1 MRNTYLYYLI
11 ILLSALCTN
20 TAWAQQ
26 VVVNGKVLDKSSNET
41 LAGVNVLIKGTT
53 SGVITDIDGNFS
65 LSVDDPES
73 ILIFSYIGYLSQE
86 VSLAKV
92 SSPFNV
98 FLQEDVA
105 RLEEVV
111 ITGLASNI
119 KRSNLA
125 NAVSTVSAKQLTGT
139 TTPQTLDGALYGK
152 LTGANIVANSG
163 APGGGISIRLRGVTT
178 INGSSEPL
186 YIIDGVYIDNSAVS
200 PGTNNATL
208 SRTNGQIADE
218 QDNAANRIADLDPN
232 DIESIEILKGASASA
247 IYGARANAGVVI
259 ITTKRGKEGK
269 TSINFSQDF
278 GFTSI
283 LNSLGQRNF
292 TEANVPADQLEA
304 FRAARDNGRLIDYED
319 ELYGET
325 GILSNTKISA
335 TGGTEKTKFYVGAS
349 IADEEGIIKGTGFE
363 RRTLRAN
370 IDHKIS
376 DVVDFGV
383 STNFINSSADR
394 SITNNDNSGVSVGI
408 SLANTPPWANLFPDA
423 DGNYPNNPFAS
434 SNFLQTRDLS
444 TVNSTTSRFIGGGK
458 VNVNLIRKDNTFL
471 KLSLNGGFD
480 SYTTETMVHFPEVL
494 QWQRS
499 GASANNGFLSRGDH
513 NFLNINTSAIL
524 VFNTKASNWDLTS
537 QLGTA
542 RLLFKQERATIQAT
556 QLIGGQ
562 SNLEQAGS
570 LNAFNRELET
580 EDVGYFFQQEANWGD
595 KIILAAGI
603 RMDKSSLNG
612 DPNKL
617 FGYPKLSAAGNLHN
631 FGIINSNFITQLK
644 VRAAYGE
651 SGGVPTPDPVDLQQ
665 PAFTIF
671 EGANIDGNA
680 GSLIGSTRGNS
691 EIRPE
696 RSKEFE
702 TGIDLGLF
710 DNKITIETSYYNRLV
725 DDLILKAEVATSSG
739 FQFRN
744 INGGKLRNE
753 GFELGISAS
762 PVNRG
767 NIQWNSRVNFWF
779 NRSKI
784 ERLDVP
790 AFDAPNGGF
799 ASFLGVFRIQE
810 GSSATQIVGPTP
822 LSEGDVKIG
831 DTEPDFQLSWFNN
844 VTFLKRFEF
853 SMLWHWKEGGDN
865 INLTNLLADFAG
877 TTHDF
882 DDDDNGNGVVNGQER
897 IDGFNSK
904 DNAAAFIEDATY
916 LKLREVSLYYTIPPS
931 VLQGIF
937 NGSLEKVRVGV
948 SGNNLLLF
956 SGYNSY
962 DPEVSNFGS
971 NSISTGVE
979 VAPFPSSR
987 RMFFHL
993 NVSF

>member
-1 MRNTYLYYLI
+1 MKNLYLYYLI
-11 ILLSALCTN
+11 ILLTAIYGTK
-20 TAWAQQ
+20 AWAQQ
-26 VVVNGKVLDKSSNET
+26 VTVSGKVLDKISNET
-41 LAGVNVLIKGTT
+41 LAGVNVIIKGSTA
-53 SGVITDIDGNFS
+53 GVITDADGNFS
-65 LSVDDPES
+65 LVVDDPDG
-73 ILIFSYIGYLSQE
+73 ILIFSYIGYLTQE
-86 VSLAKV
+86 IPLSNV

-98 FLQEDVA
+98 MMEEDVA

-111 ITGLASNI
+111 ITGLASTV

-125 NAVSTVSAKQLTGT
+125 NAVSTVSAKDLTGST
-139 TTPQTLDGALYGK
+139 NPQTLDGALYGK

-163 APGGGISIRLRGVTT
+163 APGGGISMRLRGVTT

-200 PGTNNATL
+200 PGTNNASL
-208 SRTNGQIADE
+208 SRTNGEIADE

-232 DIESIEILKGASASA
+232 DIESIEILKGASAAA

-269 TSINFSQDF
+269 TNINFSQDI

-283 LNSLGQRNF
+283 LNSLGQRTF
-292 TEANVPADQLEA
+292 TEANVPAAQLEA

-325 GILSNTKISA
+325 GILSNTRISA

-349 IADEEGIIKGTGFE
+349 IADEEGIVKGTGFE
-363 RRTLRAN
+363 RRTVRAN

-376 DVVDFGV
+376 EAFEFGV

-394 SITNNDNSGVSVGI
+394 SLTNNDNAGVSIGI
-408 SLANTPPWANLFPDA
+408 SLVNTPPWADLFPDE

-444 TVNSTTSRFIGGGK
+444 TVNSTTNRFIGGGK
-458 VNVNLIRKDNTFL
+458 LNINLIRQRNTFL
-471 KLSLNGGFD
+471 KLQLNGGID
-480 SYTTETMVHFPEVL
+480 SYTTETKVHFPEIL
-494 QWQRS
+494 QWQIA
-499 GASANNGFLSRGDH
+499 GASATNGFFSRGDH
-513 NFLNINTSAIL
+513 NFLNVNTSAIL
-524 VFNTKASNWDLTS
+524 VFNTGISDWDLTS

-542 RLLFKQERATIQAT
+542 RLLFQQERSTTQAT

-562 SNLEQAGS
+562 TNLEQAGS
-570 LNAFNRELET
+570 INVFNRELET

-603 RMDKSSLNG
+603 RADKSSLNG

-617 FGYPKLSAAGNLHN
+617 FGYPKFSAAGNLHN
-631 FGIINSNFITQLK
+631 FDLFNTNVISQLK

-680 GSLIGSTRGNS
+680 GSLIGRTRGNS

-702 TGIDLGLF
+702 TGLDLGF
-710 DNKITIETSYYNRLV
+710 FNNTITLQATYYNRLV
-725 DDLILKAEVATSSG
+725 DDLILRAEVPTSSG
-739 FQFRN
+739 FGFRN
-744 INGGKLRNE
+744 INGGRLRNQ
-753 GFELGISAS
+753 GVELGIEAS
-762 PVNRG
+762 PINQAKV
-767 NIQWNSRVNFWF
+767 QWNSKVNFWL
-779 NRSKI
+779 NRSEV

-799 ASFLGVFRIQE
+799 ASFLGIFRIQE
-810 GSSATQIVGPTP
+810 GSSATQIVGPSPAADGET
-822 LSEGDVKIG
+822 KIG
-831 DTEPDFQLSWFNN
+831 DSEPDFQLSWFNN
-844 VTFLKRFEF
+844 VIFFKRFEF

-882 DDDDNGNGVVNGQER
+882 DDDDNGDGVVNGQER
-897 IDGFNSK
+897 I
-904 DNAAAFIEDATY
+904 NAFTDRNNATVFIEDATY
-916 LKLREVSLYYTIPPS
+916 LKLREVSLYYTLPAS
-931 VLQGIF
+931 LLKTIF
-937 NGSLEKVRVGV
+937 NGSVERVRVGV

-987 RMFFHL
+987 RVFFHL
-993 NVSF
+993 NIGF